1 MLKATLSLRFIQLS
15 ALTNFHIHLVMR
27 ALKSTVIRATQFS
40 HSFSYE
46 SLWEQS
52 SPWKYQFPIL
62 WGLILKAFMISVL
75 TILQYWIRFFALPK
89 TYQSSWSFSYKRSF
103 VFHVHSVSCSC
114 PFSYESYLIFH
125 IHSVMRTLKKLWK
138 YYFPILLVHPLP
150 RTMLETSRNWRAH
163 NSSKVN
169 EIFRFSLPIHSPEA
183 YRYGYICTIS

>member
-1 MLKATLSLRFIQLS
+1 MSIQ
-15 ALTNFHIHLVMR
+15 FHVR
-27 ALKSTVIRATQFS
+27 
-40 HSFSYE
+40 
-46 SLWEQS
+46 
-52 SPWKYQFPIL
+52 
-62 WGLILKAFMISVL
+62 
-75 TILQYWIRFFALPK
+75 
-89 TYQSSWSFSYKRSF
+89 
-103 VFHVHSVSCSC
+103 VHSVM
-114 PFSYESYLIFH
+114 SYLIFH